1 MITNKAPARLLVLSL
16 LALVLVQR
24 VGAGGAVQPLE
35 VAQGDVAQL
44 GVGQLRLAAE
54 QGDARAQTELGA
66 RYENGRGVARDY
78 RAAVSWFRRAAAQGY
93 VPAQTSVVGACGRTT
108 RKLSGGFAARPKR
121 ATPTRSQPGTCT

>member
-78 RAAVSWFRRAAAQGY
+78 RAAVSWFRRAAARRNLVEAVRWYRLAAEQGHAD
-93 VPAQTSVVGACGRTT
+93 AQKALDRGR
-108 RKLSGGFAARPKR
+108 
-121 ATPTRSQPGTCT
+121 